1 MPVNLVKLN
10 DSEKQASMH
19 YQILSRRSVESM
31 TYLEEE
37 DNYPSYERNED
48 DAYVSSCV
56 PELSKSLLHDGKK
69 KSKR

>member
-1 MPVNLVKLN
+1 
-10 DSEKQASMH
+10 MH